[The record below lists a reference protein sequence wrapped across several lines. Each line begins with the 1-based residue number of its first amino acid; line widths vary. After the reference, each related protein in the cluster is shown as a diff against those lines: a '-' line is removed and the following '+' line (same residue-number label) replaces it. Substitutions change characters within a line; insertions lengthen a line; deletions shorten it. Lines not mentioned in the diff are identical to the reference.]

1 MIIIGSI
8 IEGIT
13 SRKDKTVKLT
23 IGTQE
28 LSPEYAADIFGM
40 NQQFC
45 YLAIKKEGFNPT
57 EVDTVESLK
66 TDLETVKTPS
76 QRLRA
81 ILYRNYEQ
89 ASEGYKDFATYYQAK
104 MEKICDHF
112 KSKLTP

>member
-1 MIIIGSI
+1 MIIIGSV
-8 IEGIT
+8 IEGIA
-13 SRKDKTVKLT
+13 SRKDKTVRLI

-28 LSPEYAADIFGM
+28 MSPDKAAQLFGM

-45 YLAIKKEGFNPT
+45 YLAIKKEDFNPS
-57 EVDTVESLK
+57 EVDTIESLK
-66 TDLETVKTPS
+66 TDMENMKTPS

-89 ASEGYKDFATYYQAK
+89 SSEGYQDFATYYQAK

-112 KSKLTP
+112 KSKLT

>member
-1 MIIIGSI
+1 MIIIGSV
-8 IEGIT
+8 IESIA

-28 LSPEYAADIFGM
+28 MSPEKAAQLFGM
-40 NQQFC
+40 SQQFC
-45 YLAIKKEGFNPT
+45 YVAIKKEDFNPT
-57 EVDTVESLK
+57 EVDTIESLK
-66 TDLETVKTPS
+66 TDLESVKTPS

-89 ASEGYKDFATYYQAK
+89 SCEGYQDFATYYQAK

-112 KSKLTP
+112 KSKLS

>member
-1 MIIIGSI
+1 MIIVGSI
-8 IEGIT
+8 IEGIA

-28 LSPEYAADIFGM
+28 LSPESAASLFGM

-45 YLAIKKEGFNPT
+45 YLAIKKENFNPS
-57 EVDTVESLK
+57 EIDTIESLK
-66 TDLETVKTPS
+66 TDLEAAKTPS

-89 ASEGYKDFATYYQAK
+89 HSEGYQDFATYYQAK

-112 KSKLTP
+112 KNKLL

>member
-1 MIIIGSI
+1 MMIIGSV
-8 IEGIT
+8 IEGIA
-13 SRKDKTVKLT
+13 SRKDKTVRLT

-28 LSPEYAADIFGM
+28 MSPDKAAQLFGM

-45 YLAIKKEGFNPT
+45 YLAIKKEDFNPS
-57 EVDTVESLK
+57 EVDTIESLK
-66 TDLETVKTPS
+66 TDMENQKTPS

-89 ASEGYKDFATYYQAK
+89 ASEGYQDFATYYQAK

-112 KSKLTP
+112 KSKLT

>member
-1 MIIIGSI
+1 MTIIGCI

-28 LSPEYAADIFGM
+28 LSPDSAAQIFGM

-45 YLAIKKEGFNPT
+45 YVALKKETFNPN
-57 EVDTVESLK
+57 EVDTIESLK
-66 TDLETVKTPS
+66 TDMDSVKTPS

-81 ILYRNYEQ
+81 ILFRNYEQ
-89 ASEGYKDFATYYQAK
+89 NGEGYADFATYYQAK

-112 KSKLTP
+112 KAKLI

>member
-1 MIIIGSI
+1 MIIGSV
-8 IEGIT
+8 IEGIA
-13 SRKDKTVKLT
+13 SRKDKTVRLT

-28 LSPEYAADIFGM
+28 MSPDKAAQLFGM

-45 YLAIKKEGFNPT
+45 YLAIKKEDFNPS
-57 EVDTVESLK
+57 EVDTIESLK
-66 TDLETVKTPS
+66 TDMENQKTPS

-89 ASEGYKDFATYYQAK
+89 ASEGYQDFATYYQAK

-112 KSKLTP
+112 KSKLT

>member
-8 IEGIT
+8 IESIA
-13 SRKDKTVKLT
+13 SRKDKTVRLT

-28 LSPEYAADIFGM
+28 MTPEQAAQLFGM
-40 NQQFC
+40 SQQFC
-45 YLAIKKEGFNPT
+45 YVAIKKEDFNPT
-57 EVDTVESLK
+57 EVDTIASLK
-66 TDLETVKTPS
+66 TDMENIKTPS

-89 ASEGYKDFATYYQAK
+89 DGEGYQDFATYYVAK

-112 KSKLTP
+112 KSKLA

>member
-1 MIIIGSI
+1 MIIVGSV
-8 IEGIT
+8 IEGIA

-28 LSPEYAADIFGM
+28 LSPESAAHIFSM

-45 YLAIKKEGFNPT
+45 YLAIKKENFNPS
-57 EVDTVESLK
+57 EVDVIESLK
-66 TDLETVKTPS
+66 TDMEAAKTPS

-89 ASEGYKDFATYYQAK
+89 HSEGYQDFATYYQAK